1 MSLNHDRRGA
11 GEPLV
16 LVHGIGS
23 RWQVWAPILD
33 RLAAERDVVSVDLPG
48 FGATPLRP
56 GMTPSVEGF
65 ADCLEQHFS
74 QLGLDGP
81 HVAGNSLGGG
91 IALELARRGAV
102 RSATALSPIGFW
114 TPRERAFC
122 QASLARG
129 RTAARLLAP
138 LAPAAMGNPVSR
150 TLALAQLVGRPWRM
164 PAPDAVESLRALVA
178 AQGFPGAL
186 AEFSHHVF
194 HDPEELD
201 AVPVTIAW
209 GDRDALLIFGRQAPR
224 ARRLLRRARH
234 VTLTGCGHV
243 PFHDDP
249 QQVATVVLAGSDG

>member
-23 RWQVWAPILD
+23 QWPVWGPILD
-33 RLAAERDVVSVDLPG
+33 RLAAERDVISVDLPG
-48 FGATPLRP
+48 FGATPPREGL
-56 GMTPSVEGF
+56 TPSVEGF
-65 ADCLEQHFS
+65 AECLQQFFS
-74 QLGLDGP
+74 QVGLDRP

-102 RSATALSPIGFW
+102 RSATAISPIGFW

-122 QASLARG
+122 QASLSRG
-129 RTAARLLAP
+129 RAATRLLAP
-138 LAPAAMGNPVSR
+138 LVPAAMGNPVSR

-178 AQGFPGAL
+178 APGFPDAL

-194 HDPEELD
+194 RDPVELD

-209 GDRDALLIFGRQAPR
+209 GARDALLIHPRQAPR
-224 ARRLLRRARH
+224 ARRMLPRARH

-249 QQVATVVLAGSDG
+249 QQVATVVLAGSEA